1 MDQPGLY
8 VFAKGVVTVKL
19 VDLDLQW
26 RRDRHASRWRRLAR
40 WIVLGLVVSSLVS
53 NNATWFWT
61 PAVNAQEPV
70 DNAAEGE
77 MPAGDDAPAKK
88 PAKAAAEP
96 APSGNDSAALDAA
109 SESYLVWLHNASG
122 PFGYC
127 IGIESI
133 ILVALV
139 ISGILQFRRDVFI
152 PPDFVT
158 EFEQKLTAKDF
169 QGAYDS
175 AKRDDSFVARLLAAG
190 IAKLG
195 RGYDEV
201 AAGMQEAGEDENLA
215 LDHRLSYISLIG
227 TTAPMFGLLGTV
239 QGMVM
244 AFDRIATS
252 AVSPKPSEL
261 AKGITLALVTTLEG
275 LMVAIPAIIAF
286 GLLKN
291 RQTRLVWDAG
301 LVADGLLSRVAKR
314 PAGSAGGT
322 ASPAAPAAPER

>member
-1 MDQPGLY
+1 
-8 VFAKGVVTVKL
+8 
-19 VDLDLQW
+19 
-26 RRDRHASRWRRLAR
+26 
-40 WIVLGLVVSSLVS
+40 VLGLAIVSLVMNDVGRWPS
-53 NNATWFWT
+53 
-61 PAVNAQEPV
+61 AVVQAQEQTEQ
-70 DNAAEGE
+70 AAEGE
-77 MPAGDDAPAKK
+77 MPVEEAAPKKK
-88 PAKAAAEP
+88 PAKPAADATST
-96 APSGNDSAALDAA
+96 ADDSAVSDAA

-152 PPDFVT
+152 PPDLVT

-169 QGAYDS
+169 QGAYDL

-201 AAGMQEAGEDENLA
+201 ASGMQEAGEDENLA

-244 AFDRIATS
+244 AFDKIATS

-275 LMVAIPAIIAF
+275 LIVAIPAIIAF

-322 ASPAAPAAPER
+322 ASSPAPAAPER